1 MHNIAGN
8 LYNLGNLVPLKNN
21 LNGMANSRMAY
32 DKSGMG
38 CRSFSNRMHNT
49 LLFSNPSW
57 MATKTRC
64 KKRRSMNNGL
74 PTTYINTCPAIFVSP
89 CKRNY

>member
-1 MHNIAGN
+1 
-8 LYNLGNLVPLKNN
+8 
-21 LNGMANSRMAY
+21 MANSRMAH

-38 CRSFSNRMHNT
+38 CWSFSVRMHNT

-64 KKRRSMNNGL
+64 KKRRSMKNGL
-74 PTTYINTCPAIFVSP
+74 PTTYIDTCLTVFVSP
-89 CKRNY
+89 CKRNYSTKKRAKKTDQVNSTYAKRH

>member
-1 MHNIAGN
+1 
-8 LYNLGNLVPLKNN
+8 
-21 LNGMANSRMAY
+21 MANSRMAH

-89 CKRNY
+89 CKRNYQTEKRAKKTDQDNRTHAKRH

>member
-1 MHNIAGN
+1 
-8 LYNLGNLVPLKNN
+8 
-21 LNGMANSRMAY
+21 MANSRMAY

-38 CRSFSNRMHNT
+38 CRSFSDRMHNSV
-49 LLFSNPSW
+49 LFSNPTW

-74 PTTYINTCPAIFVSP
+74 PTTYINTCPVIFVSP
-89 CKRNY
+89 CKRNYQTEKRTKKTDQVNGTHAKRH